1 MDVMVESHS
10 DVDVRTA
17 TGDVE
22 GCRQVQGGAENESG

>member
-1 MDVMVESHS
+1 MDVMVESHN
-10 DVDVRTA
+10 DVDAQTD